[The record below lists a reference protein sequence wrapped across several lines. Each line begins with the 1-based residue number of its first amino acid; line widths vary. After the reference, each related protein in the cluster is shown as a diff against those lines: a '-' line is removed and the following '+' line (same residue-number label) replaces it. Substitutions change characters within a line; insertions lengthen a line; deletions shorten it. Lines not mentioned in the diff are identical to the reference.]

1 MHGVSAGD
9 SHHLLLYEYV
19 EDIAERRGPYRG
31 GHLERIRA
39 EKDEGRVVMAGALG
53 NPPSGGAIVFRGVE
67 RDQIE
72 QFVDA
77 DPYVQ
82 ASLVRSWRI
91 EPWDLV

>member
-1 MHGVSAGD
+1 VSASD

-19 EDIAERRGPYRG
+19 EDIAERRGPYRE

-39 EKDEGRVVMAGALG
+39 EKDAGRVVMAGALG
-53 NPPSGGAIVFRGVE
+53 NPPSGGAIAFRGVG
-67 RDQIE
+67 RDHVE

-91 EPWDLV
+91 EPWNLV

>member
-1 MHGVSAGD
+1 VSGAD

-19 EDIAERRGPYRG
+19 EDMTERRGPYRE

-39 EKDEGRVVMAGALG
+39 GKDAGQIVMAGALG
-53 NPPSGGAIVFRGVE
+53 NPPSGGAIVFRGLERGEVE
-67 RDQIE
+67 E
-72 QFVDA
+72 FVDA

-91 EPWDLV
+91 EPWNLV

>member
-1 MHGVSAGD
+1 MAGED
-9 SHHLLLYEYV
+9 TYLLLYTYV
-19 EDIAERRGPYRG
+19 EDMAERRGPYRD

-39 EKDEGRVVMAGALG
+39 EKDEGRIVMAGALG
-53 NPPSGGAIVFRGVE
+53 NPPGGGAIVFRGLE

-72 QFVDA
+72 QFVHA

-91 EPWDLV
+91 EPWNLV